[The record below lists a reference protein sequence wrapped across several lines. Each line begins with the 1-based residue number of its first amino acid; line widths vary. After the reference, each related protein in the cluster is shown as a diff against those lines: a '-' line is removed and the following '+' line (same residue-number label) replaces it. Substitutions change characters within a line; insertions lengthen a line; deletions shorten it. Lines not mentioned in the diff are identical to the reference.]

1 MIKAQGRG
9 SSESGCSRPPALSLF
24 LRERT
29 WDFGLRGIRKGQPGS
44 SLLTERMERMSTD
57 RYQSPLS
64 ERYASKEMQYIFSP
78 DKKFR
83 TWRKLW
89 IALAE
94 TEKELGLPITQEQID
109 ELKAHAEDI
118 NYEVARAREKEV
130 RHDVMSHVYAYG
142 VQCPKAKGIIHLGAT
157 SCYVGDNTDIIV
169 MTEALRL
176 VRRKLVNV
184 IAELAKFADTHKSLP
199 TLAFTHFQPAQPT
212 TVGKR
217 ASLWLQ
223 EFCMDL
229 EDVEYVLGTMKLLGS
244 KGTTGTQAS
253 FLELF
258 EGNQETIDRIDPMI
272 AEKMGFKECVPVSGQ
287 TYSRKTDTRVLNV
300 LAGIAATA
308 HKMSNDIRLLQHL
321 KEVEEPFEKSQ
332 IGSSAMAYKRNPM
345 RSERIAS
352 LSRYVM
358 IDALNPAITSATQ
371 WFERTLDDSA
381 NKRLSVPEGFLA
393 VDGILDLCLNVV
405 DGLVV
410 YPKVIEKRLMS
421 ELPFMA
427 TENIMMDAVK
437 AGGDRQELHEK
448 IRTLS
453 MEAGKNV
460 KVEGKENNLLEL
472 IAADPA
478 FHMTLEEL
486 QACMEPS
493 RYVGRSAVQ
502 VEAFLKQ
509 VVNPILEANRELLG
523 MSAEINV

>member
-1 MIKAQGRG
+1 
-9 SSESGCSRPPALSLF
+9 
-24 LRERT
+24 
-29 WDFGLRGIRKGQPGS
+29 
-44 SLLTERMERMSTD
+44 MSTD
-57 RYQSPLS
+57 RYTSPLS
-64 ERYASKEMQYIFSP
+64 ERYASKEMLYIFSQ
-78 DKKFR
+78 DMKFS

-94 TEKELGLPITQEQID
+94 TEMELGLSENGKPVITQEQID
-109 ELKAHAEDI
+109 ELKAHVNDI
-118 NYEVARAREKEV
+118 NYDVAKEREKLV

-142 VQCPKAKGIIHLGAT
+142 QQCPKAAGIIHLGAT

-169 MTEALRL
+169 MNEAL
-176 VRRKLVNV
+176 KLVHKKLVSV
-184 IAELAKFADTHKSLP
+184 IAELANFAEKYKDQP

-217 ASLWLQ
+217 ATLWTQ
-223 EFCMDL
+223 EFLMDL
-229 EDVEYVLGTMKLLGS
+229 EDLEYVQSTLKLLGS

-258 EGNQETIDRIDPMI
+258 DGDQETIDKIDPMI
-272 AEKMGFKECVPVSGQ
+272 AEKMGFKACYLVSGQ
-287 TYSRKTDTRVLNV
+287 TYSRKVDTRVLNV
-300 LAGIAATA
+300 LAGIAASA

-321 KEVEEPFEKSQ
+321 KEVEEPFEKNQ

-358 IDALNPAITSATQ
+358 VDALNPAITSATQ

-393 VDGILDLCLNVV
+393 IDGILDLCLNVV

-410 YPKVIEKRLMS
+410 YPKVIYKHFMAEI
-421 ELPFMA
+421 PFMA

-437 AGGDRQELHEK
+437 QGGNRQELHEK
-448 IRTLS
+448 IRQLS
-453 MEAGKNV
+453 MEAGKTV
-460 KVEGKENNLLEL
+460 KEEGKDNNLVDL

-478 FHMTLEEL
+478 FGLTKEQIEANLKPEL
-486 QACMEPS
+486 
-493 RYVGRSAVQ
+493 YVGRAPRQ
-502 VEAFLKQ
+502 VEVFLRD
-509 VVNPILEANRELLG
+509 VVRPILDDNKEELG
-523 MSAEINV
+523 VKAEINV

>member
-1 MIKAQGRG
+1 
-9 SSESGCSRPPALSLF
+9 
-24 LRERT
+24 
-29 WDFGLRGIRKGQPGS
+29 
-44 SLLTERMERMSTD
+44 MSTD
-57 RYQSPLS
+57 RYVSPLS

-78 DKKFR
+78 DMKFR
-83 TWRKLW
+83 TWRRLW

-109 ELKAHAEDI
+109 ELKAHKDDI
-118 NYEVARAREKEV
+118 NYDVAKERERQV

-169 MTEALRL
+169 MTEALKL
-176 VRRKLVNV
+176 VKKKLVNV
-184 IAELAKFADTHKSLP
+184 IAELAKFAEKYKDLP

-217 ASLWLQ
+217 ATLWTQ
-223 EFCMDL
+223 EFMLDL
-229 EDVEYVLGTMKLLGS
+229 EDLNYVLSTMKLLGS

-258 EGNQETIDRIDPMI
+258 DGDQETIDKIDPMI
-272 AEKMGFKECVPVSGQ
+272 AEKMGFKQCYPVSGQ
-287 TYSRKTDTRVLNV
+287 TYSRKVDTRVVNI
-300 LAGIAATA
+300 LAGIAASA
-308 HKMSNDIRLLQHL
+308 HKFSNDIRLLQHL

-352 LSRYVM
+352 LSRFVM
-358 IDALNPAITSATQ
+358 VDAMNPAITSATQ

-393 VDGILDLCLNVV
+393 IDGILDLCLNVV

-410 YPKVIEKRLMS
+410 YPKVIEKRLRS

-437 AGGDRQELHEK
+437 AGGDRQELHER
-448 IRTLS
+448 IRELS
-453 MEAGKNV
+453 MEAGKTV
-460 KVEGKENNLLEL
+460 KVEGKDNNLLEL

-478 FHMTLEEL
+478 FNLTLEEL
-486 QACMEPS
+486 EKTMDPAK
-493 RYVGRSAVQ
+493 YTGRASVQ
-502 VEAFLKQ
+502 VDAFLKN
-509 VVNPILEANRELLG
+509 VINPMLEENKDLLG
-523 MSAEINV
+523 MTAEINV

>member
-1 MIKAQGRG
+1 M
-9 SSESGCSRPPALSLF
+9 
-24 LRERT
+24 T
-29 WDFGLRGIRKGQPGS
+29 N
-44 SLLTERMERMSTD
+44 D

-94 TEKELGLPITQEQID
+94 TEKELGLSITQEQID
-109 ELKAHAEDI
+109 ELKEHAEDI
-118 NYEVARAREKEV
+118 NYEVAKEREKIV

-142 VQCPKAKGIIHLGAT
+142 QQCPKAKGIIHLGAT
-157 SCYVGDNTDIIV
+157 SCYVGDNTDVIL
-169 MTEALRL
+169 MAEALDL
-176 VRRKLVNV
+176 VKTKLVNV
-184 IAELAKFADTHKSLP
+184 IAELAKFADEYKELP

-217 ASLWLQ
+217 ATLWMQ
-223 EFCMDL
+223 EFFMDL
-229 EDVEYVLGTMKLLGS
+229 EDLEYVRGSLKLLGS

-258 EGNQETIDRIDPMI
+258 DGDQETIDKIDPMI
-272 AEKMGFKECVPVSGQ
+272 ARKMGFQACYPVSGQ
-287 TYSRKTDTRVLNV
+287 TYSRKVDTRVLNV
-300 LAGIAATA
+300 LAGIAASA
-308 HKMSNDIRLLQHL
+308 HKFSNDIRLLQHL
-321 KEVEEPFEKSQ
+321 KEVEEPFEKTQ

-358 IDALNPAITSATQ
+358 LDALNPAITSATQ

-393 VDGILDLCLNVV
+393 IDGILDLCLNVV

-437 AGGDRQELHEK
+437 AGGDRQELHER
-448 IRTLS
+448 IRELS
-453 MEAGKNV
+453 MEAGRNV
-460 KVEGKENNLLEL
+460 KEKGLDNNLLDL

-478 FHMTLEEL
+478 FGLNEEEL
-486 QACMEPS
+486 KKTMDPAK
-493 RYVGRSAVQ
+493 YVGRAPLQ
-502 VEAFLKQ
+502 VENFLKK
-509 VVNPILEANRELLG
+509 VVDPVLEANKDVLG
-523 MSAEINV
+523 MTAEINV

>member
-1 MIKAQGRG
+1 
-9 SSESGCSRPPALSLF
+9 
-24 LRERT
+24 
-29 WDFGLRGIRKGQPGS
+29 
-44 SLLTERMERMSTD
+44 MSTD
-57 RYQSPLS
+57 RYVSPLS

-78 DKKFR
+78 DMKFR

-94 TEKELGLPITQEQID
+94 TEKELGLNITDEQIE

-118 NYEVARAREKEV
+118 NYDVAKEREKVV

-142 VQCPKAKGIIHLGAT
+142 KQCPKAKGIIHLGAT
-157 SCYVGDNTDIIV
+157 SCYVGDNTDIIL
-169 MTEALRL
+169 MSEALEI
-176 VRRKLVNV
+176 VRKKLINV
-184 IAELAKFADTHKSLP
+184 IAELAKFADEHKNLP

-217 ASLWLQ
+217 ATLWMQ
-223 EFCMDL
+223 EFMMDL
-229 EDVEYVLGTMKLLGS
+229 EDLEYVKGSLKLLGS

-258 EGNQETIDRIDPMI
+258 DGDQETIDKIDPMI
-272 AEKMGFKECVPVSGQ
+272 AKKMGFETCYPVSGQ
-287 TYSRKTDTRVLNV
+287 TYSRKVDTRVVNV
-300 LAGIAATA
+300 LAGIAASA

-321 KEVEEPFEKSQ
+321 KEIEEPFEKTQ

-358 IDALNPAITSATQ
+358 VDAMNPAITSATQ

-393 VDGILDLCLNVV
+393 IDGILDLCLNVV

-437 AGGDRQELHEK
+437 AGGDRQELHER
-448 IRTLS
+448 IR
-453 MEAGKNV
+453 
-460 KVEGKENNLLEL
+460 
-472 IAADPA
+472 
-478 FHMTLEEL
+478 
-486 QACMEPS
+486 
-493 RYVGRSAVQ
+493 
-502 VEAFLKQ
+502 
-509 VVNPILEANRELLG
+509 
-523 MSAEINV
+523 

>member
-1 MIKAQGRG
+1 
-9 SSESGCSRPPALSLF
+9 
-24 LRERT
+24 
-29 WDFGLRGIRKGQPGS
+29 
-44 SLLTERMERMSTD
+44 MSTD
-57 RYQSPLS
+57 RYVSPLS
-64 ERYASKEMQYIFSP
+64 ERYASREMQYIFSQ
-78 DKKFR
+78 DMKFR
-83 TWRKLW
+83 TWRRLW

-94 TEKELGLPITQEQID
+94 TEKELGLSRDGRPVITDEQIA
-109 ELKAHAEDI
+109 ELKDHAEDI
-118 NYEVARAREKEV
+118 NYEVAKAREREV

-142 VQCPKAKGIIHLGAT
+142 QQCPKAAGIIHLGAT

-169 MTEALRL
+169 MREGLKL
-176 VRRKLVNV
+176 LKKKLVNV
-184 IAELAKFADTHKSLP
+184 IAELADFAEKYKAQP

-217 ASLWLQ
+217 AALWMQ
-223 EFCMDL
+223 EFYLDL
-229 EDVEYVLGTMKLLGS
+229 EDLDYVLGNLKLLGS

-258 EGNQETIDRIDPMI
+258 DGDQAAIDKIDPMI
-272 AEKMGFKECVPVSGQ
+272 AEKMGFKECFPVSGQ
-287 TYSRKTDTRVLNV
+287 TYSRKVDTRVANV
-300 LAGIAATA
+300 LAGIAASA

-352 LSRYVM
+352 LARYVM

-381 NKRLSVPEGFLA
+381 NKRLSIPEGFLA

-437 AGGDRQELHEK
+437 MGGNRQELHER
-448 IRTLS
+448 IRELS
-453 MEAGKNV
+453 MEAGRNV
-460 KVEGKENNLLEL
+460 KAEGKENNLLEL

-478 FHMTLEEL
+478 FNMSLEEL
-486 QACMEPS
+486 QKAMDPA
-493 RYVGRSAVQ
+493 RYVGRSREQ
-502 VEAFLKQ
+502 VDAFLRD
-509 VVNPILEANRELLG
+509 VIRPVLEENKDLLG
-523 MSAEINV
+523 VKAEISV

>member
-1 MIKAQGRG
+1 
-9 SSESGCSRPPALSLF
+9 
-24 LRERT
+24 
-29 WDFGLRGIRKGQPGS
+29 
-44 SLLTERMERMSTD
+44 MSTD
-57 RYQSPLS
+57 RYVSPLS

-78 DKKFR
+78 DMKFR
-83 TWRKLW
+83 TWRRLW

-94 TEKELGLPITQEQID
+94 TEKELGLNITQEQID
-109 ELKAHAEDI
+109 ELKAHKDDI
-118 NYEVARAREKEV
+118 NYDVAKERERQV

-169 MTEALRL
+169 MAEALKL
-176 VRRKLVNV
+176 VQKKLVNV
-184 IAELAKFADTHKSLP
+184 IAELSKFADKYKEQS

-217 ASLWLQ
+217 ATLWTQ
-223 EFCMDL
+223 EFLMDL
-229 EDVEYVLGTMKLLGS
+229 EDLEYVMGTLKLLGS

-258 EGNQETIDRIDPMI
+258 EGDQETIDKIDPMI
-272 AEKMGFKECVPVSGQ
+272 AEKMGFKNCYPVSGH
-287 TYSRKTDTRVLNV
+287 TYSRKVDTRVLNI
-300 LAGIAATA
+300 LAGIAASA

-358 IDALNPAITSATQ
+358 VDALNPAITSATQ

-381 NKRLSVPEGFLA
+381 NKRLSIPEGFLA
-393 VDGILDLCLNVV
+393 IDGILDLCLNVV

-410 YPKVIEKRLMS
+410 YPKVIEKHMMA

-437 AGGDRQELHEK
+437 AGGDRQELHER
-448 IRTLS
+448 IRELS
-453 MEAGKNV
+453 MEAGRTV
-460 KVEGKENNLLEL
+460 KVEGKDNDLLER

-478 FHMTLEEL
+478 FNLTIEEL
-486 QACMEPS
+486 RKSMEPS
-493 RYVGRSAVQ
+493 RYVGRAKEQTVTFIEKTVQ
-502 VEAFLKQ
+502 PVLDAHKDM
-509 VVNPILEANRELLG
+509 LG
-523 MSAEINV
+523 MTAEINV